1 MKKDVFIT
9 GLASFFPNSP
19 VSNDE
24 MEEYLGLI
32 SGKHSKVQR
41 IVLKQNGITRRYYA
55 LNKKQEI
62 THTNAEMAIKAIQKL
77 LERTNKRQK
86 DIELLTCATATPD
99 QILPS
104 HASMVHGLWEEPVEI
119 FSSAGVCLSCLQ
131 ALKTAYWGIAAAE
144 KHNAICSTSELVSA
158 MLLSKNF
165 DIEYEKCCDLGT
177 NPYMALEK
185 DFLRFM
191 LSDGASCALLEDHPG
206 KEGDISLKI
215 DWIEMDSYANET
227 PTCMFA
233 GAVRREDGELRSWKT
248 FESREL
254 ADESLM
260 VIKQDIKL
268 LGAKLI
274 PLWLR
279 HIESCLEKHGMV
291 PEDIDYVIPHSSSMV
306 IYNNLVNA
314 MKEKRF
320 GLYKKEWF
328 TNLTWVGNI
337 GSSAILAAL
346 DEFCA
351 THRLKQ
357 GEKILLLVPESGRF
371 SYGTVLLSVV

>member
-1 MKKDVFIT
+1 MKKEVFIT
-9 GLASFFPNSP
+9 GLASFFPNAP

-24 MEEYLGLI
+24 IEDFLGLI

-41 IVLKQNGITRRYYA
+41 VVLKQNGIKKRYYA
-55 LNKKQEI
+55 LNKNQEI
-62 THTNAEMAIKAIQKL
+62 THTNAEMAMQAIQKL
-77 LERTNKRQK
+77 LASTRKSQK
-86 DIELLTCATATPD
+86 EIELLACATATPD

-131 ALKTAYWGIAAAE
+131 ALKIAYLSVASSE
-144 KHNAICSTSELVSA
+144 KQNAICSTSELVSA

-165 DIEYEKCCDLGT
+165 DIEYERCCNLGV

-191 LSDGASCALLEDHPG
+191 LSDGASCALLENHP
-206 KEGDISLKI
+206 KNEGVSLKI
-215 DWIEMDSYANET
+215 EWIEMDSYANET

-233 GAVRREDGELRSWKT
+233 GAVREDNGELKSWKA
-248 FESREL
+248 FETQDL
-254 ADESLM
+254 VDNSLM

-268 LGAKLI
+268 LGVKLI
-274 PLWLR
+274 PLWIR
-279 HIESCLEKHGMV
+279 HIKSCLNKHHLTT
-291 PEDIDYVIPHSSSMV
+291 EDIDYVIPHSSSMV
-306 IYNNLVNA
+306 IYNNLINA
-314 MKEKRF
+314 MKDEEF
-320 GLYKKEWF
+320 DLYKKEWF

-346 DEFCA
+346 DEFCS
-351 THRLKQ
+351 TRNLKS
-357 GEKILLLVPESGRF
+357 GEKIMLLVPESGRF

>member
-24 MEEYLGLI
+24 MEEFLGLI

-41 IVLKQNGITRRYYA
+41 IVLKQNGIKRRYYA
-55 LNKKQEI
+55 LNKNQEI
-62 THTNAEMAIKAIQKL
+62 THTNAEMAMLAIRKL
-77 LERTNKRQK
+77 LALTNKSQK
-86 DIELLTCATATPD
+86 DIELLACATATPD

-131 ALKTAYWGIAAAE
+131 ALKIAYLSIAASE
-144 KHNAICSTSELVSA
+144 KQNAICSTSELVSA

-165 DIEYEKCCDLGT
+165 DIEYERCCNLGT

-191 LSDGASCALLEDHPG
+191 LSDGASCALLENYPG
-206 KEGDISLKI
+206 EKGVSLKI
-215 DWIEMDSYANET
+215 EWIEMDSYANET

-233 GAVRREDGELRSWKT
+233 GAVRREDGELKSWKS
-248 FESREL
+248 FESQEL
-254 ADESLM
+254 VDESLM

-268 LGAKLI
+268 LGAKLM
-274 PLWLR
+274 PLWIR
-279 HIESCLEKHGMV
+279 HIKSCLNKHGMTPDDV
-291 PEDIDYVIPHSSSMV
+291 DYVIPHSSSMV
-306 IYNNLVNA
+306 IYGNLIEA
-314 MKEKRF
+314 MKDESF
-320 GLYKKEWF
+320 ELYKREWF

-346 DEFCA
+346 DEFCS
-351 THRLKQ
+351 TRKLKS